1 MTPPRPPV
9 TLPLYYDYAQSPLK
23 VVATPEGGLRA
34 YKLNSFTGRF
44 DVHNSALIRIKLSRS
59 GDEVFASDE
68 DEFIES
74 TEAHRSLDLRG
85 DGPIF
90 TVYQLRR
97 SMTAAFKVLDEWTQ
111 QPLLTAIPY
120 LYRWT
125 FRMWEEEF
133 ARQDAGEPPSFHYEP
148 TAPPELVER
157 LNKPDPTPDLAP
169 LQALHFLR

>member
-1 MTPPRPPV
+1 
-9 TLPLYYDYAQSPLK
+9 LYYDYAQSPLK

-34 YKLNSFTGRF
+34 YRLNSFTGRF
-44 DVHNSALIRIKLSRS
+44 DVHNSAFLRIRLSRS

-68 DEFIES
+68 EEFIES
-74 TEAHRSLDLRG
+74 TEAKRSLDLRG

-97 SMTAAFKVLDEWTQ
+97 NMGQAIRVLDEE
-111 QPLLTAIPY
+111 PKRLLRAAIPA

-148 TAPPELVER
+148 SAPPEVVER
-157 LNKPDPTPDLAP
+157 LNKPDPTPDLP
-169 LQALHFLR
+169 PREALHFLR